1 MTARQKK
8 KEERAPEALV
18 EAPPRPRM
26 KERYRQEIAPAL
38 MRRFGYR
45 QVMEVPRVS
54 KIVVSMGVGAAT
66 QDPKILESAMQDL
79 AIIAGQRPCL
89 RRAKR
94 SIAQFRLREKNA
106 VGCMVTLR
114 GDRMYEFLD
123 RLLNAALPRIR
134 DFHGVPTK
142 AFDGRGNFSLGVKE
156 QLIFPEIDYD
166 KVDRIRGMQ
175 INIITTA
182 RTDEEGRRLLE
193 MMGMPFSKE
202 RV

>member
-123 RLLNAALPRIR
+123 RLISLALPRIR
-134 DFHGVPTK
+134 DFRGLSPESV
-142 AFDGRGNFSLGVKE
+142 DGRGNYSLGLRE
-156 QLIFPEIDYD
+156 QTVFPEIDLD
-166 KVDRIRGMQ
+166 KVTRVQGM
-175 INIITTA
+175 NITLVTTV
-182 RTDEEGRRLLE
+182 RTDEEALALLRE
-193 MMGMPFSKE
+193 YGLPLRES
-202 RV
+202 

>member
-18 EAPPRPRM
+18 EAPPMPRM

-38 MRRFGYR
+38 IRRFGYR
-45 QVMEVPRVS
+45 QVMEAPRLS

-123 RLLNAALPRIR
+123 RLISLALPRIR
-134 DFHGVPTK
+134 DFRGLSPESV
-142 AFDGRGNFSLGVKE
+142 DGRGNYSLGLRE
-156 QLIFPEIDYD
+156 QTVFPEIDLD
-166 KVDRIRGMQ
+166 KVTRVQGM
-175 INIITTA
+175 NITLVTTA
-182 RTDEEGRRLLE
+182 RTDEEAIALLRE
-193 MMGMPFSKE
+193 YGLPLRES
-202 RV
+202 